1 MRSDVSG
8 RACAFALVFVVACGD
23 EGSGRDSAS
32 GPGLT
37 ITVTATAGDD
47 GAPTGGDGASA
58 TSTAGDADGTVDG
71 ADDGPIY
78 FDVGMMPDAGSE
90 MTGPIIPE
98 TCDQALAGESSVGC
112 TFYGVDMDSSDDA
125 LQYAIAAANVQQA
138 VPANVSVQT
147 RQGGAW
153 VDVQGPVQVAPL
165 SLHEFL
171 LGDLHQENT
180 GIRVAGAYRVVSDV
194 PIVAY
199 QFSPVNGAV
208 SFLSDASMLY
218 PVPTWDSIN
227 HVINVRFASSSPGA
241 GYPYVTIVGSV
252 DGTNVAFTA
261 QNATTAGA
269 GIPAAAAGQTI
280 NFTLNDGDVA
290 TLVAAN
296 QVNTLSGSRI
306 VTDMT
311 HPVAVL
317 PGHTCV
323 NIPDHVCCCDHLE
336 EQLSGVRQWGT
347 SFVAAHMPYRQAPD
361 GEATFWQVYASED
374 DTTITFTPNAG
385 VTGVP
390 PGQITIQAGQVSEFM
405 ADAPAGVEADF
416 AVEADK
422 PIAVVGYMTSSD
434 NLSPATSLGDPA
446 MAQYVPVEQFL
457 PRYVVLVPGTWIND
471 VFVLT
476 RPAGAQILIDGA
488 PVDDTLFVPVG
499 NGTWEVARVP
509 VADGV
514 HVLDGGEAAFGVV
527 VVGYDTYDSYAYVGG
542 TGTGIINPNPEG

>member
-1 MRSDVSG
+1 VARQRGWQHETVGSG
-8 RACAFALVFVVACGD
+8 CGHVVARLACAVIAACAAGCGN
-23 EGSGRDSAS
+23 EGSGRDDAS
-32 GPGLT
+32 GPGIT
-37 ITVTATAGDD
+37 ITVTATAGDG
-47 GAPTGGDGASA
+47 GAPTDGGGGSGSA
-58 TSTAGDADGTVDG
+58 TAGDGTVDGTVDG
-71 ADDGPIY
+71 AGDGPIY
-78 FDVGMMPDAGSE
+78 FDVGMMPDAGSGR
-90 MTGPIIPE
+90 TGPIIPE
-98 TCDQALAGESSVGC
+98 TCEQALAGESSVGC
-112 TFYGVDMDSSDDA
+112 TFYGVDMDSSDDS

-138 VPANVSVQT
+138 MPANVSVQT

-153 VDVQGPVQVAPL
+153 VDVQGPVMVAPL

-180 GIRVAGAYRVVSDV
+180 GIRASGAYRVVSDV

-199 QFSPVNGAV
+199 QFSPVNGAI

-241 GYPYVTIVGSV
+241 GYPYVTIVGAV

-280 NFTLNDGDVA
+280 NFSLNDGDVA
-290 TLVAAN
+290 TIVAAN

-374 DTTITFTPNAG
+374 DTTITFRRTPA
-385 VTGVP
+385 
-390 PGQITIQAGQVSEFM
+390 
-405 ADAPAGVEADF
+405 
-416 AVEADK
+416 
-422 PIAVVGYMTSSD
+422 
-434 NLSPATSLGDPA
+434 SPAC
-446 MAQYVPVEQFL
+446 
-457 PRYVVLVPGTWIND
+457 
-471 VFVLT
+471 
-476 RPAGAQILIDGA
+476 RPARSRSRPARSRSSW
-488 PVDDTLFVPVG
+488 PTLPPAWRRISPSRP
-499 NGTWEVARVP
+499 TSRSRSSA
-509 VADGV
+509 
-514 HVLDGGEAAFGVV
+514 
-527 VVGYDTYDSYAYVGG
+527 T
-542 TGTGIINPNPEG
+542 